1 MMKDGKD
8 LKENV
13 NSLSCLVLG
22 GTEVNPQKW
31 TEKIPPE
38 LYEVKK
44 RSKYEEKEVFDLVR
58 LIRNKVMFIK
68 HFLWIWATMEPPW
81 GHLGTSINYVTR
93 EEVVL
98 QCHGSVTRGG
108 HWVHRNIQSYILI
121 PRNI

>member
-1 MMKDGKD
+1 MKDLGMMKDGKD

-58 LIRNKVMFIK
+58 LIRNKVRFIK
-68 HFLWIWATMEPPW
+68 HFFMDT
-81 GHLGTSINYVTR
+81 GH
-93 EEVVL
+93 
-98 QCHGSVTRGG
+98 HGAAMGPFRD
-108 HWVHRNIQSYILI
+108 VHKLRYA
-121 PRNI
+121 